1 LIRLFQILAL
11 AFAVVSA
18 PRTHAAR
25 PGQEVPRG
33 SKKLQKRIDSLIAG
47 FPAIQRGHIGFKFV
61 DLTSGTVIAERNA
74 GAFFTPASNAKLYT
88 TATALV
94 RLGPN
99 YQFQTELRTRSSWIP
114 GQSSVPDLQIIGG
127 GDTNLS
133 GRVLPYDVHS
143 KPGDALAALRDLAMK
158 IAEDGIKTID
168 GNVTGVSTRYPGS
181 LYPNGWTIDDS
192 IYEYGAPVCALTFND
207 NSVTVTVTPEQVGD
221 LAGIETK
228 PPGSPLVILNEVT
241 TEPGNET
248 HVHVSHELGTNE
260 VVLSGRIGQTASP
273 YEQAFAVPDPAR
285 WAANQLIQVLREQGV
300 TVRGE
305 ARSRYEALSDWE
317 PGAPVLPEPPPGG
330 TLLASH
336 QSPPLSQDIVVT
348 NKVSQNLHAEMLL
361 REVGHVLRGN
371 GSLRAGIEERTK
383 FLQEMGITPD
393 GTGLALD
400 DGSGLARQDLTTP
413 DSTVTLLRAM
423 WQRPERDVWLAS
435 LPVGGVDGTLEHRFK
450 GITGAERVHAKTG
463 SLGHVAA
470 LSGYIETRQH
480 GWLAF
485 SIMVNAA
492 VGHDTEAQTFVDRLG
507 GLFLGM

>member
-1 LIRLFQILAL
+1 M
-11 AFAVVSA
+11 
-18 PRTHAAR
+18 HAAR
-25 PGQEVPRG
+25 VRHKVPRG
-33 SKKLQKRIDSLIAG
+33 SKKLQARIDNLMSA
-47 FPAIQRGHIGFKFV
+47 FPAVQRGHVGFKFV
-61 DLTSGTVIAERNA
+61 DLSNGTVIAERDA
-74 GAFFTPASNAKLYT
+74 SAFFTPASNAKLYT

-99 YQFQTELRTRSSWIP
+99 YQFQTELRTSGSWTP
-114 GQSSVPDLQIIGG
+114 GQSSVRDLQIIGG
-127 GDTNLS
+127 GDPNLS
-133 GRVLPYDVHS
+133 GRVLPYAVDA
-143 KPGDALAALRDLAMK
+143 KPGDALAALRDLAAK
-158 IAEDGIKTID
+158 IAADGIKVVGGD
-168 GNVTGVSTRYPGS
+168 VTGVATRYPGS
-181 LYPNGWTIDDS
+181 LYPDGWTIGDS
-192 IYEYGAPVCALTFND
+192 IFEYGAPVSALTLND
-207 NSVTVTVTPEQVGD
+207 NSVTVTVIPEQVGD
-221 LAGIETK
+221 FAGIETK
-228 PPGSPLVILNEVT
+228 PEGSPLLIVNEVT

-248 HVHVSHELGTNE
+248 HVHVSRQPGSNE
-260 VVLSGRIGQTASP
+260 VLLWGTIGQTASP
-273 YEQAFAVPDPAR
+273 YEEALAVSDPAR
-285 WAANQLIQVLREQGV
+285 WAASELVRVLREQGI

-305 ARSRYEALSDWE
+305 ARSRYETVSDWE
-317 PGAPVLPEPPPGG
+317 LGAPVLAAAPAAG

-361 REVGHVLRGN
+361 RELGYVLQGT
-371 GSLRAGIEERTK
+371 GSLRGGVEERKK
-383 FLQEMGITPD
+383 FLQDMGVTPD
-393 GTGLALD
+393 GTGFALA

-423 WQRPERDVWLAS
+423 WQRPEHDLWLTS

-492 VGHDTEAQTFVDRLG
+492 VGDDTEARTFIDQLCG
-507 GLFLGM
+507 FFLGI